1 MANQEGDSNPRR
13 KTIRLGLIGTGN
25 IAEKHLEVLKSFADV
40 EVTAL
45 CNSGHPRIHDC
56 ADRFGIA
63 ARFTDYKQFLDQ
75 ADIEAVLVLVSVV
88 RVAEVTAECLQRGIP
103 TLIEKPP
110 GLSPAETASLAALA
124 TKTNT
129 INMVALNRRFYSVMQ
144 RAREAILEAGPLV
157 SMVVEAPE
165 RIADYRAAG
174 HPAEVINNIL
184 FANGIHCLDLFRYFG
199 GEVAKVKNVSTQWFE
214 NQNDSYNAL
223 LRFENGATGHYIS
236 NWTTPGRWSVN
247 LYGKDRKI
255 TLCPLERGTVLNRDG
270 EPYDLPVD
278 SVDQDYKPGIY
289 AQARY
294 FIDCVR
300 EQRKP
305 AFPAADLDD
314 AVKTMKLV
322 ELISGVSK

>member
-1 MANQEGDSNPRR
+1 V
-13 KTIRLGLIGTGN
+13 IGVGN
-25 IAEKHLEVLKSFADV
+25 IAVKHLEVLQAFDDV
-40 EVTAL
+40 QVTAL
-45 CNSGHPRIHDC
+45 CNSGHPRIHEC
-56 ADRFGIA
+56 AERFGIES
-63 ARFTDYKQFLDQ
+63 RYTDYRKLLDA
-75 ADIEAVLVLVSVV
+75 ADFDAVFVLVSVTRIV
-88 RVAEVTAECLQRGIP
+88 EVTLECLNRGVP
-103 TLIEKPP
+103 ALIEKPP
-110 GLSPAETASLAALA
+110 GISVADTEALA
-124 TKTNT
+124 QAAAATNC

-157 SMVVEAPE
+157 SITVEAPE

-174 HPAEVINNIL
+174 HPDEVINNIL
-184 FANGIHCLDLFRYFG
+184 FANGIHCIDLLRYFG
-199 GEVAKVKNVSTQWFE
+199 GEVAEVKNVSTRWFE
-214 NQNDSYNAL
+214 DQNDSFNAL
-223 LRFENGATGHYIS
+223 VQFENGASGHYIS

-270 EPYDLPVD
+270 EQYDLPVD
-278 SVDQDYKPGIY
+278 AVDQDYKPGIY

-300 EQRKP
+300 EHRQP

-322 ELISGVSK
+322 ELISGVSQ